1 LPKEDWVG
9 KAVKEGAM
17 LGFGDRP
24 EEEVGLVLG
33 SSLSF
38 NIQLGLRLLWF
49 VVLPVVV
56 VIGNGM

>member
-1 LPKEDWVG
+1 
-9 KAVKEGAM
+9 M